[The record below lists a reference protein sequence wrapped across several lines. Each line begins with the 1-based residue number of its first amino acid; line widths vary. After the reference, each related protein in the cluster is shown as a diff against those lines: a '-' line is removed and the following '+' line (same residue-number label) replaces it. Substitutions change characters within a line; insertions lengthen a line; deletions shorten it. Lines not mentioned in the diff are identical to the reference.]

1 MRQEKYLDKAISKLE
16 KDLRKAGLSDMYT
29 ISGRIENRIPI
40 LDVSNNEIGSA
51 RTYNLANAYIMY
63 LEEDVSAAESFKDTR
78 REIMADVCRENPIE
92 VQPEDVTEID
102 PTSNLNSEF
111 DTTEID
117 IEDETPVSRTIKATQ
132 IVVRTTEKEREALK
146 AYFMKHGVSLSKGI
160 KIAIKYLEQQEKKGL
175 VHFSDIGLY

>member
-1 MRQEKYLDKAISKLE
+1 MQK
-16 KDLRKAGLSDMYT
+16 
-29 ISGRIENRIPI
+29 
-40 LDVSNNEIGSA
+40 
-51 RTYNLANAYIMY
+51 
-63 LEEDVSAAESFKDTR
+63 
-78 REIMADVCRENPIE
+78 
-92 VQPEDVTEID
+92 VQPAKNNLDMDFLNNFDKPIGGNASTKASHAVAQPVKIETQAEDVTEID
-102 PTSNLNSEF
+102 PTSNLDSEF

-117 IEDETPVSRTIKATQ
+117 IEDEAPVSRTIKATQ

>member
-1 MRQEKYLDKAISKLE
+1 MQKVQPAKNNLDMDFLNSFNK
-16 KDLRKAGLSDMYT
+16 
-29 ISGRIENRIPI
+29 PI
-40 LDVSNNEIGSA
+40 GG
-51 RTYNLANAYIMY
+51 NA
-63 LEEDVSAAESFKDTR
+63 AATTTTASPAAAQPVK
-78 REIMADVCRENPIE
+78 IE
-92 VQPEDVTEID
+92 VQAEDVTEID
-102 PTSNLNSEF
+102 PTSNLDSEF

-117 IEDETPVSRTIKATQ
+117 IEDEAPVSRTIKATQ

>member
-1 MRQEKYLDKAISKLE
+1 MQKVQPAKNNFDMNFLNSFDK
-16 KDLRKAGLSDMYT
+16 
-29 ISGRIENRIPI
+29 PI
-40 LDVSNNEIGSA
+40 GG
-51 RTYNLANAYIMY
+51 NA
-63 LEEDVSAAESFKDTR
+63 AATTTTASPAVAQPVK
-78 REIMADVCRENPIE
+78 IE
-92 VQPEDVTEID
+92 VQAEDVTEID
-102 PTSNLNSEF
+102 PTSNLDSEF

-117 IEDETPVSRTIKATQ
+117 IEDEAPVSRTIKATQ

>member
-1 MRQEKYLDKAISKLE
+1 MQKVQPAKNNLDMDFLNSFNK
-16 KDLRKAGLSDMYT
+16 
-29 ISGRIENRIPI
+29 PI
-40 LDVSNNEIGSA
+40 GG
-51 RTYNLANAYIMY
+51 NA
-63 LEEDVSAAESFKDTR
+63 AATTASPAVAQPVK
-78 REIMADVCRENPIE
+78 IE
-92 VQPEDVTEID
+92 VQAEDVTEID
-102 PTSNLNSEF
+102 PTSNLDSEF

-117 IEDETPVSRTIKATQ
+117 IEDEVPVSRTIKATQ